1 MAEYLSPGVY
11 VEELDNSSRSIE
23 GVGTSAAGFVGLAE
37 RGPVV
42 GAPTL
47 VTSFADFQKK
57 FGGLLS
63 EFVYDKYRYLGYA
76 VEQFFVNGGTRC
88 FISRV
93 IPEDAKKATVKAGML
108 VFEAANEGKWG
119 NRIQISFSTV
129 TKKKMQLMNKADTA
143 TYEAKNVAGF
153 REGDTVKVGEE
164 YNKIKMIYD
173 NKVTFEKEFESNVV
187 DDSLIPETVLYLV
200 ETDVLVRYNDEA
212 EIYTGLSFNSLA
224 SNYIVTKMS
233 GSELV
238 KVSVD
243 GEIEGR
249 NPIEAVL
256 GEGKENG
263 IIMLDGGVDGSIDT
277 VTATTFIGEDKGP
290 GKRTGI
296 QSFVENN
303 QISMISVPGVTLP
316 EVMVSL
322 VAHCE
327 NMKNRM
333 AVLDMPEDYS
343 NTKELIEY
351 RGMIDSTYAAM
362 YHPWIQITD
371 KATKKPAYIPPSGAV
386 MGIYARTDNTRG
398 VHKAPANEQI
408 YCIGLKTNYTK
419 SEQDI
424 LNPEGI
430 NLIRAIPGQGI
441 RVWGARTASSNST
454 FRYVNVRR
462 LFIYVEESI
471 KANTNWVVFEPNDPT
486 LWSRVRLTV
495 STFLDNMWRSGMLA
509 GSSPAEGFFVEIG
522 NSTMSKDDIANGRL
536 ICNIGIAPTH
546 PAEFVIFRVSQFTS
560 EAGGASEE

>member
-11 VEELDNSSRSIE
+11 VEELDNSPRAIE
-23 GVGTSAAGFVGLAE
+23 GVGTSAAGFIGLAE
-37 RGPVV
+37 KGPVV

-63 EFVYDKYRYLGYA
+63 EFVYGKYRFLGYS
-76 VEQFFVNGGTRC
+76 VEQFFAHGGTRC
-88 FISRV
+88 FVSRV
-93 IPEDAKKATVKAGML
+93 IPEDAKKAKAEAGML
-108 VFEAANEGKWG
+108 TFEAANEGKWG
-119 NRIQISFSTV
+119 NRIQVSFTTV
-129 TKKKMQLMNKADTA
+129 TKKKMQIMSQVDGA
-143 TYEAKNVAGF
+143 TYEAKSVVGF
-153 REGDTVKVGEE
+153 REGDIVKVADE

-173 NKVTFEKEFESNVV
+173 NKVTFEKEFEADVV
-187 DDSLIPETVLYLV
+187 DAELIPTTVIYLV

-212 EIYTGLSFNSLA
+212 EMYTGLSFNPSA

-238 KVSVD
+238 KVEVTD
-243 GEIEGR
+243 EIEVG
-249 NPIEAVL
+249 NPVEAIL

-263 IIMLDGGVDGSIDT
+263 VIMLEGGFDGSIET
-277 VTATTFIGEDKGP
+277 VTPSTFIGEDNGP

-303 QISMISVPGVTLP
+303 QISMITVPGVTAP

-327 NMKNRM
+327 NMKNRV

-371 KATKKPAYIPPSGAV
+371 RATKKPAYIPPSGAV

-398 VHKAPANEQI
+398 VHKAPANETV
-408 YCIGLKTNYTK
+408 YCVGLKTNYTK
-419 SEQDI
+419 AEQDI

-441 RVWGARTASSNST
+441 KVWGARTASSNST

-471 KANTNWVVFEPNDPT
+471 KANTNWVVFEPNDAT

-522 NSTMSKDDIANGRL
+522 SSTMSKEDIANGRL
-536 ICNIGIAPTH
+536 ICNIGIAPTR

-560 EAGGASEE
+560 EAGGGEE

>member
-11 VEELDNSSRSIE
+11 VEELDNSPRAIE
-23 GVGTSAAGFVGLAE
+23 GVGTSAAGFIGLAE
-37 RGPVV
+37 KGQVV

-63 EFVYDKYRYLGYA
+63 EFVYDKYRFLAYS
-76 VEQFFVNGGTRC
+76 VEQFFANGGTRC
-88 FISRV
+88 FVSRV
-93 IPEDAKKATVKAGML
+93 IPEDATKATVKAGML
-108 VFEAANEGKWG
+108 AFEAANEGKWG
-119 NRIQISFSTV
+119 NRIQVSFATV
-129 TKKKMQLMNKADTA
+129 TKKKMQIMSKVDDT
-143 TYEAKNVAGF
+143 TYEAKSVVGF
-153 REGDTVKVGEE
+153 REGDIVKVADE
-164 YNKIKMIYD
+164 YNKIRMIYD
-173 NKVTFEKEFESNVV
+173 NKVTFENAFNTDVV
-187 DDSLIPETVLYLV
+187 DANLIPATVLYLV

-212 EIYTGLSFNSLA
+212 EMYTGLSFNAAA

-238 KVSVD
+238 KVSVE
-243 GEIEGR
+243 GEVEIG
-249 NPIEAVL
+249 NPVEAIL
-256 GEGKENG
+256 GEGKESG
-263 IIMLDGGVDGSIDT
+263 VVMLDGGADGS
-277 VTATTFIGEDKGP
+277 VQAVSPATFIGEDNGP

-303 QISMISVPGVTLP
+303 QISMISVPGVTAP

-327 NMKNRM
+327 NMKNRI
-333 AVLDMPEDYS
+333 AVLDMPEDYA

-362 YHPWIQITD
+362 YHPWIQVTD
-371 KATKKPAYIPPSGAV
+371 RATKKPAYIPPSGAV

-398 VHKAPANEQI
+398 VHKAPANEPV

-419 SEQDI
+419 AEQDI

-522 NSTMSKDDIANGRL
+522 SSTMSKDDIANGRL
-536 ICNIGIAPTH
+536 ICNIGIAPTR

-560 EAGGASEE
+560 EAAGSEE